1 VASPA
6 ANLLEAL
13 DDSDEGSYAVVS
25 ALLAGLPKYAV
36 QVVLHE
42 LSYPSQPIRSRTAY
56 AVGLLQKMARNDRQG
71 RKLHTFEAGRLWER
85 IKNDRTSW
93 DEVVH
98 GSNAEMVMRMCEV
111 QEREFRAEPMD
122 DEFVQVWVA

>member
-1 VASPA
+1 VTVPSDRNDESGF
-6 ANLLEAL
+6 NLLL
-13 DDSDEGSYAVVS
+13 TFDSDE
-25 ALLAGLPKYAV
+25 P
-36 QVVLHE
+36 E
-42 LSYPSQPIRSRTAY
+42 F
-56 AVGLLQKMARNDRQG
+56 ARG
-71 RKLHTFEAGRLWER
+71 FEAGRLWER